1 MNRASRTVLSALSTF
16 ALLCVLAPVCAH
28 CCPELPGRDLT
39 ASFGLGLT
47 ARLVVVEYFT
57 ASKNADAKRA
67 ASLIDYEEWAKE
79 LGLDEERAKEWA
91 LDHRTSL
98 VDDYRREKA
107 AGSTKEFK
115 IIKATVL
122 DKRAV
127 FEVTQDRTTGVYR
140 WQVKLVLKRGR
151 WAITGFRLVGV
162 ER

>member
-1 MNRASRTVLSALSTF
+1 MNRVFPTVLSAF
-16 ALLCVLAPVCAH
+16 ALLCALAPVCAQ

-39 ASFGLGLT
+39 ASFGPGLT

-67 ASLIDYEEWAKE
+67 ASLVDYEEWAKE

-91 LDHRTSL
+91 LNHRMSL
-98 VDDYRREKA
+98 VDDYQRQKA
-107 AGSTKEFK
+107 IGSTKEFK

-140 WQVKLVLKRGR
+140 WQVKLVLKRGG

>member
-1 MNRASRTVLSALSTF
+1 MNRVPTTALLVL
-16 ALLCVLAPVCAH
+16 ALLCALAPVCAH

-67 ASLIDYEEWAKE
+67 SSLIDYEEWAKDQ
-79 LGLDEERAKEWA
+79 GLDEERAKEWA
-91 LDHRTSL
+91 LDHSTSL
-98 VDDYRREKA
+98 VDDYQREKA
-107 AGSTKEFK
+107 IGSTKEFK
-115 IIKATVL
+115 IIKGTVL
-122 DKRAV
+122 DKGAM

>member
-1 MNRASRTVLSALSTF
+1 MNRVFPALLSTF
-16 ALLCVLAPVCAH
+16 ALLCALTPVCAR

-47 ARLVVVEYFT
+47 ARLLVVEYFT

-79 LGLDEERAKEWA
+79 LGLDEERAKEWT
-91 LDHRTSL
+91 LNHRTSL
-98 VDDYRREKA
+98 VDDYQREKA

-140 WQVKLVLKRGR
+140 WQVKLILKQGQ